1 MSDTAFGNAI
11 QFMAE
16 LGIFDTVLPFLLVFT
31 MLFAFLEKTKI
42 YGTDKFKTESGTV
55 VDMPKKNLNAM
66 TAFVISFFVVAS
78 TQLVAMI
85 SQVVSQAVL
94 VIILVFLLLLTLGS
108 FEEQSDKPFFIKGW
122 WAKAL
127 QFIVFISIALIF
139 LNSLGWL
146 DIVLNWVTNSWNNEA
161 IASLLLVILLIG
173 FMAAIVWE
181 RNPHK
186 KAESKKDE

>member
-1 MSDTAFGNAI
+1 MSETAFGNAI
-11 QFMAE
+11 EFMAE

-42 YGTDKFKTESGTV
+42 YGTDKFKTEGGTV

-78 TQLVAMI
+78 TQLVALI
-85 SQVVSQAVL
+85 SQVISQAVL
-94 VIILVFLLLLTLGS
+94 VIVLVFLLLLTLGS
-108 FEEQSDKPFFIKGW
+108 FEEQTDKPFFIKGGW
-122 WAKAL
+122 GKAL
-127 QFIVFISIALIF
+127 QAIVFISISLIF

-146 DIVLNWVTNSWNNEA
+146 DLIFEFIQNNWDNQAVAALIMVL
-161 IASLLLVILLIG
+161 LLIG

-181 RNPHK
+181 RKPHVG
-186 KAESKKDE
+186 EEKKD

>member
-1 MSDTAFGNAI
+1 MSETAFGNAI
-11 QFMAE
+11 EFMAE

-42 YGTDKFKTESGTV
+42 YGTDKFKTEGGTI

-78 TQLVAMI
+78 TQLVALI

-108 FEEQSDKPFFIKGW
+108 FQEQTDKPFFIQGGW
-122 WAKAL
+122 GKAL
-127 QFIVFISIALIF
+127 QAIVFISIVMIF

-146 DIVLNWVTNSWNNEA
+146 DLIFNFIQGNWNNQA
-161 IASLLLVILLIG
+161 IAALLMVLILIG
-173 FMAAIVWE
+173 FMVAIVWE
-181 RNPHK
+181 RKPISG
-186 KAESKKDE
+186 EEKKD